1 MPLLRRPLVRHR
13 NLRGRL
19 PATLPANRASRRNH
33 DRHLMIANTISR
45 IIARFPRRYWVRT
58 PIPGEY
64 HYIGPPHAPYR
75 DED

>member
-1 MPLLRRPLVRHR
+1 
-13 NLRGRL
+13 
-19 PATLPANRASRRNH
+19 
-33 DRHLMIANTISR
+33 MIANTISR